1 MQNPEKCLNSGFQDF
16 FFSSQYWVSK
26 NHLKLVLHNDIKI
39 KITLFLHYFS
49 LLSLQMFLFKVK
61 SVMYSFIFPA
71 KNVIYFMFFVAFY
84 VNAWYTNIRIRNWR
98 MLYVSLCNR
107 NS

>member
-61 SVMYSFIFPA
+61 SVMCLQIFPA
-71 KNVIYFMFFVAFY
+71 KNVINFIIFVAFY
-84 VNAWYTNIRIRNWR
+84 ENVWYNNTIIRIWR
-98 MLYVSLCNR
+98 MDYVSLCNR
-107 NS
+107 KS